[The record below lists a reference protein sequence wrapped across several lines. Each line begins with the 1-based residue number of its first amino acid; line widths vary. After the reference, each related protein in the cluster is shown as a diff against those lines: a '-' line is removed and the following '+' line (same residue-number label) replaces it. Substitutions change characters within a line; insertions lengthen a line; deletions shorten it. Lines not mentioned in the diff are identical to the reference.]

1 MKRITPTQKRFSNE
15 WLTLFEK
22 SSQQKSPSYR
32 ETISYFKKFV
42 DKTPYAKMFTIGIS
56 PQGREIKYL
65 VVTGNEEFT
74 PEKAKKSGKAIVL
87 IQNGVH
93 SGEIEGKDACMLL
106 LRDMLVT
113 KEKFHLLKNL
123 VLLIIPVYKHVAK
136 QKQDRKST

>member
-56 PQGREIKYL
+56 PQGREIKCL
-65 VVTGNEEFT
+65 VVAGNEEFT
-74 PEKAKKSGKAIVL
+74 PEKAKRSGMYAFASRNSCNKRE
-87 IQNGVH
+87 IQSSQEFSAAHN
-93 SGEIEGKDACMLL
+93 SCL
-106 LRDMLVT
+106 
-113 KEKFHLLKNL
+113 
-123 VLLIIPVYKHVAK
+123 
-136 QKQDRKST
+136 